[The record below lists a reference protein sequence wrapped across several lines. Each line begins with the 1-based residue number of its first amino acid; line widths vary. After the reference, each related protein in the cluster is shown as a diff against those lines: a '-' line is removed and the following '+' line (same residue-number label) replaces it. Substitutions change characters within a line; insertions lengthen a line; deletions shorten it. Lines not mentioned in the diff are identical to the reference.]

1 MELQFIGADHEVTG
15 SCHYLHVGS
24 RHILVDYGMEQGK
37 NLFEN
42 APLPVKPENI
52 DYVFLTHAHVDHTG
66 MLPKLYAEGFR
77 GRVLCTKA
85 TGDLTDIMLRDS
97 AHLQAQEAEYRSKKA
112 GVRGFAAE
120 YRPEYTMQ
128 DALNLLQLLEVYP
141 YEERCTLD
149 ESISFRFT
157 DVGHLL
163 GSASIELW
171 LKERGE
177 ERLIVFSGDI
187 GNLNQ
192 PLLRDPQLTKAAD
205 YVVMESTYGTR
216 LHEKVETDHMLQLA
230 KIIRETLA
238 RGGNVV
244 IPAFAVGRTQVMLY
258 FIRQMKE
265 QGLVPEHPDF
275 PVYVDSPMAVEAIG
289 VFSRNETECY
299 DEEAQGLIRRGINP
313 LSFPNLHL
321 SITTDESRAINDD
334 DEPKVIISASG
345 MCDAGRI
352 RHHIRHNIEN
362 PASAILFVGYQSEG
376 TFGRRLL
383 DGAKK
388 VKLFGREYAVQ
399 AQIVRMDGMSG
410 HGDQREL
417 LDWIHGFEEPPQQ
430 VFVVHGDDE
439 TATAFAEMLTQEHGL
454 KAMAPYSGTSYD
466 LIRGEFIRIAKPK
479 RIVKGDG
486 EAVRGASDSY
496 TKLQIAAKRLEALVG
511 SKKGLPNK
519 ELEVLTK
526 EINNL
531 CRKYEQ

>member
-15 SCHYLHVGS
+15 SCHYLHAGN
-24 RHILVDYGMEQGK
+24 RHVLVDYGMEQGRDV
-37 NLFEN
+37 FEN

-52 DYVFLTHAHVDHTG
+52 DYVFLTHAHIDHTG

-77 GRVLCTKA
+77 GRIFCTRA

-97 AHLQAQEAEYRSKKA
+97 AHLQAQEAEYRNKRA
-112 GVRGFAAE
+112 GIRGSADE
-120 YRPEYTMQ
+120 VKPEYTMQ
-128 DALNLLQLLEVYP
+128 DAMNVLRLLETYP
-141 YEERCTLD
+141 YNEKITVD

-171 LKERGE
+171 LRERKE
-177 ERLIVFSGDI
+177 ERLVVFSGDI
-187 GNLNQ
+187 GNVNQ

-230 KIIRETLA
+230 EVIRQTLS

-289 VFSRNETECY
+289 VFDRNETECY
-299 DEEAQGLIRRGINP
+299 DSEALGILQKGVNP

-321 SITTDESRAINDD
+321 SITTEESRAINDD

-352 RHHIRHNIEN
+352 RHHVKHNIEN
-362 PASAILFVGYQSEG
+362 PASTILFVGYQAEG

-383 DGAKK
+383 DGAEK
-388 VKLFGREYAVQ
+388 VKLFGKEYTVRAK
-399 AQIVRMDGMSG
+399 IVRMDGMSG
-410 HGDQREL
+410 HGDQKEL
-417 LDWIHGFEEPPQQ
+417 LDWIHGFEKKPEQ
-430 VFVVHGDDE
+430 VFVVHGE
-439 TATAFAEMLTQEHGL
+439 NATAEAFAEILTKEHGFQ
-454 KAMAPYSGTSYD
+454 AMAPYSGTSYD

-479 RIVKGDG
+479 RIVRGSS
-486 EAVRGASDSY
+486 EMVRTASDSY
-496 TKLQIAAKRLEALVG
+496 TKLQIAAKRLETLIAR
-511 SKKGLPNK
+511 KKGFPNK
-519 ELEVLTK
+519 ELELITK

-531 CRKYEQ
+531 CRKYE